1 MTRNYTIMQ
10 YFEWHSNGDG
20 EHWNRLKDEA
30 ASLKEK
36 GFDAIW
42 LPPVTKADHVM
53 NTGYSV
59 YDLYDL
65 GEFDQKGQVRTKY
78 GTKEQLIAAI
88 KALHDHDIKVYA
100 DVVLNHK
107 AGADEAETVK
117 VVEVDPNNRSHQ
129 ISEPFD
135 IDAFT
140 KFYFPGRNKKY
151 SDFEWNYIHFNGT
164 DYDHRTGRTG
174 IFKILGDN
182 KDWNENV
189 DHEKGNFDYLMF
201 TNVDY
206 QHPDVREET
215 ISWGKWLIDTLNIDG
230 MRLDAVKHI
239 ESYFIKDFIH
249 AMREHRGQD
258 FYFVGEFWNP
268 NLEVNENFLDDA
280 EYSLDLFDVR
290 LHFNF
295 KAASEGG
302 AAYDLRQIFD
312 GTIVKENPEHAVTFV
327 DNHDSQPGEA
337 LESFVKDWF
346 KQAAY
351 AIILLRQDGFPCVFY
366 GDYYGIGGDHPVG
379 SKQMAIDPLLYVRKL
394 KAYGQQD
401 DYFDHPNVVGWVRRG
416 NADDKSGCAVIINNS
431 EDSAEKQMFVGEDR
445 AGQTW
450 YDYTDTIEEGVVID
464 EHGNGVFK
472 VNPGSV
478 SVYCEKE
485 M

>member
-88 KALHDHDIKVYA
+88 NSLHDHDIKVYA

-416 NADDKSGCAVIINNS
+416 NASDKSGCAVIINNS
-431 EDSAEKQMFVGEDR
+431 EGLAEKQMFVGEDR

>member
-1 MTRNYTIMQ
+1 MTKNYTIMQ
-10 YFEWHSNGDG
+10 YFEWHTNDDG
-20 EHWNRLKDEA
+20 NHWNRLKDEA
-30 ASLKEK
+30 AALKEK

-42 LPPVTKADHVM
+42 LPPATKADHVT

-78 GTKEQLIAAI
+78 GTKEELIAAI
-88 KALHDHDIKVYA
+88 EALHEQDIKVYA

-107 AGADEAETVK
+107 AGADETETVR
-117 VVEVDPNNRSHQ
+117 VVEVDPNDRNSE

-151 SDFEWNYIHFNGT
+151 SAFEWNYTHFNGT
-164 DYDHRTGRTG
+164 DYDHRTERTG
-174 IFKILGDN
+174 IFKILGEN

-189 DHEKGNFDYLMF
+189 DQEKGNFDYLMF
-201 TNVDY
+201 SNVDY
-206 QHPDVREET
+206 QHPDVRDET
-215 ISWGKWLIDTLNIDG
+215 INWGKWFTDTLNIDG

-239 ESYFIKDFIH
+239 ESYFIRDFIH

-268 NLEVNENFLDDA
+268 DLEVNENFLDEA

-302 AAYDLRQIFD
+302 AAYDLCQIFD

-346 KQAAY
+346 KQSAY
-351 AIILLRQDGFPCVFY
+351 ALILLREDGFPCVFY
-366 GDYYGIGGDHPVG
+366 GDYYGIGGDHPIDG
-379 SKQMAIDPLLYVRKL
+379 KQMAIDPLLYVRKL

-416 NADDKSGCAVIINNS
+416 YAEDKSGCAVIINNS
-431 EDSAEKQMFVGEDR
+431 EQPAEKQMFVGEDR

-450 YDYTDTIEEGVVID
+450 YDYTNTIEEGVVID
-464 EHGNGVFK
+464 EKGNGIFK
-472 VNPGSV
+472 VNPGSM

-485 M
+485 A